1 MGIKITDE
9 RGVRPITKKPFLV
22 VDREEEDHDMYV
34 KVQTK
39 EVCCV
44 MVIAYAKDNKHLY
57 EEVFEE
63 YYEWGEN
70 LRLVGLPESPLGPR
84 LMPFNVSHT
93 TDLKAAWYLS
103 NRGGGCKTKTHFCH
117 LCTCIKDTLTSFT
130 VDDFRCERCKKRN
143 RKKCYHHT
151 VCDTVNAQK
160 VLEVLET
167 QLGDY
172 YNKHGK
178 TFHEISSATK
188 LQIDHMQ
195 VDRETDINHID
206 YIIPVHDAEKQRQ
219 YTQFIARECNLHGL
233 QLHGRQVEEWRTMLR
248 SSIVV
253 ERLILILDKVR
264 VWKAQGREGVALV
277 EVVELLIPCILHL
290 ENRIGEKMIT
300 IILRKGL
307 NDFRGSK
314 EEYMKH
320 MDELFKTKF
329 LGSDASPLQ
338 WRLPF
343 SKDLE
348 NNIVLNHIQLQN
360 NVVRCIMKEMDVI
373 VEKAWSLQN
382 TEVRAQLIISILKYR
397 DGMDLL
403 TVHR

>member
-143 RKKCYHHT
+143 RKK
-151 VCDTVNAQK
+151 
-160 VLEVLET
+160 
-167 QLGDY
+167 
-172 YNKHGK
+172 
-178 TFHEISSATK
+178 
-188 LQIDHMQ
+188 
-195 VDRETDINHID
+195 
-206 YIIPVHDAEKQRQ
+206 
-219 YTQFIARECNLHGL
+219 
-233 QLHGRQVEEWRTMLR
+233 
-248 SSIVV
+248 
-253 ERLILILDKVR
+253 
-264 VWKAQGREGVALV
+264 
-277 EVVELLIPCILHL
+277 
-290 ENRIGEKMIT
+290 
-300 IILRKGL
+300 
-307 NDFRGSK
+307 
-314 EEYMKH
+314 
-320 MDELFKTKF
+320 
-329 LGSDASPLQ
+329 
-338 WRLPF
+338 
-343 SKDLE
+343 
-348 NNIVLNHIQLQN
+348 
-360 NVVRCIMKEMDVI
+360 
-373 VEKAWSLQN
+373 
-382 TEVRAQLIISILKYR
+382 
-397 DGMDLL
+397 
-403 TVHR
+403 